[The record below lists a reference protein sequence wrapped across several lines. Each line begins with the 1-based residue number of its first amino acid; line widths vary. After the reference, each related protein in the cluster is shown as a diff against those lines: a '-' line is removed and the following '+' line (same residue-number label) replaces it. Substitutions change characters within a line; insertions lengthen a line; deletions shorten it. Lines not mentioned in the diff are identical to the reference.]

1 MGFISLFSKQQLLN
15 LQSISNPSERAM
27 ILGGALGIF
36 KITISITRQGNL
48 FSPNDEKLVYIK
60 GKYILTLRLLII

>member
-27 ILGGALGIF
+27 MLGGALGIF
-36 KITISITRQGNL
+36 KRSLSITRQGN
-48 FSPNDEKLVYIK
+48 
-60 GKYILTLRLLII
+60 